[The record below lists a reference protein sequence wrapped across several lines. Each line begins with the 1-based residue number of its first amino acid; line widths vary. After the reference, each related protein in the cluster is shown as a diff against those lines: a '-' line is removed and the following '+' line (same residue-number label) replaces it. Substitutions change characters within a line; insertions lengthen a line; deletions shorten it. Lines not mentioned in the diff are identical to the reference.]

1 MYFVPIL
8 TTSLFMVITC
18 MNLNGD
24 LCWMNMTIR
33 WERELGLSTFRNRPD
48 IVGFGDNLSAENVF
62 LVGRGLVS
70 FQKKKKKDSHK
81 LVWPSN
87 YINIRLGWEFLKT
100 IWVGKSFLGRRPYN
114 LTCMLFELLTTCT
127 KETIVVEFLDSFEF
141 LWKFKGKN
149 FVSSRNNFVKV
160 LFRFLCGW
168 VFFQNIGVRG

>member
-8 TTSLFMVITC
+8 TASLFMVITC

-24 LCWMNMTIR
+24 LCWMNMMIR
-33 WERELGLSTFRNRPD
+33 WESELGLSTFRNRPD

-70 FQKKKKKDSHK
+70 FKKKKKDSHK
-81 LVWPSN
+81 LVWPFN

-100 IWVGKSFLGRRPYN
+100 IWVGKSFLGRRPYKLPLRFQN

-127 KETIVVEFLDSFEF
+127 KETIVVEFLDSF
-141 LWKFKGKN
+141 
-149 FVSSRNNFVKV
+149 
-160 LFRFLCGW
+160 
-168 VFFQNIGVRG
+168 

>member
-1 MYFVPIL
+1 M
-8 TTSLFMVITC
+8 
-18 MNLNGD
+18 LNEHD
-24 LCWMNMTIR
+24 DTL
-33 WERELGLSTFRNRPD
+33 REWARIIN
-48 IVGFGDNLSAENVF
+48 
-62 LVGRGLVS
+62 
-70 FQKKKKKDSHK
+70 FQKPTGHCRIWRQPEWGKCFFGRSRPSKFPKTKKKDSHK

>member
-1 MYFVPIL
+1 M
-8 TTSLFMVITC
+8 
-18 MNLNGD
+18 LNEHDDTLRAWARIINFQKPTGH
-24 LCWMNMTIR
+24 CRIWR
-33 WERELGLSTFRNRPD
+33 QSECGKCFFGRSRPSK
-48 IVGFGDNLSAENVF
+48 FP
-62 LVGRGLVS
+62 
-70 FQKKKKKDSHK
+70 KKKKKDSHK

-141 LWKFKGKN
+141 LWNFKGKN